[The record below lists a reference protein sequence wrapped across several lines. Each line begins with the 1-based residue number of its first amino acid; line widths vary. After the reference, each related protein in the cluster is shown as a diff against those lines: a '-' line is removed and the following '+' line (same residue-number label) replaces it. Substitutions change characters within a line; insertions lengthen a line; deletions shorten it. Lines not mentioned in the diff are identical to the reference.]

1 MFVGDFV
8 MSVAVDPDFK
18 LEAIELLDASE
29 EALLDLESGGNFE
42 TCYVTIF
49 RAFHSIKGAAGMFGI
64 TDLEKIIHH
73 MEDLLEQQKAEGFL
87 PESYIQYFLQG
98 LDASRTVL
106 DEDTPDFEI
115 KDPAQ
120 AKAPK
125 PEPEAEPTKPSKS
138 VDDFVEKARQRK
150 AENKKKREYEG
161 LVFVVD
167 DEQDILDI
175 IESELE
181 EAGYN
186 TMCFLEAPKALEA
199 IEKNSPDLI
208 ITDINM
214 PKMDGLELLQHVNKR
229 YPQLPLIIVSG
240 YVTKEICI
248 EALSSG
254 VSGVIEKPFEAD
266 QLISMCHVNIQ
277 KYRSFKLL
285 QRSVNYML
293 YQFSDLDDFLVKANK
308 NSVRDSLK
316 SELKNIINETKK
328 LKKYSS

>member
-1 MFVGDFV
+1 
-8 MSVAVDPDFK
+8 MSAIIDPDFK
-18 LEAIELLDASE
+18 LEATELLDASE
-29 EALLDLESGGNFE
+29 EALLDLESGGNFQD
-42 TCYVTIF
+42 CYQTIF
-49 RAFHSIKGAAGMFGI
+49 RAFHSIKGAAGMFEI
-64 TDLEKIIHH
+64 FELEKIIHH
-73 MEDLLEQQKAEGFL
+73 MEDLLEKQKGHGFL

-106 DEDTPDFEI
+106 EGGTPKFAI
-115 KDPAQ
+115 KDPEQEKTPTQPGASQ
-120 AKAPK
+120 KQER
-125 PEPEAEPTKPSKS
+125 PETQKTNKQF
-138 VDDFVEKARQRK
+138 DDFVKKAQQRRAEKSQDL
-150 AENKKKREYEG
+150 NYEG

-175 IESELE
+175 IEAELQ
-181 EAGYN
+181 EAGYK
-186 TMCFLEAPKALEA
+186 TMGFLEATQALEA

-214 PKMDGLELLQHVNKR
+214 PKMDGLELLQNVAQN

-266 QLISMCHVNIQ
+266 QLINMCHINIQ

-285 QRSVNYML
+285 QRSVHYML
-293 YQFSDLDDFLVKANK
+293 YQFSDLDDFLTKSNK
-308 NSVRDSLK
+308 HSIRDSLK
-316 SELKNIINETKK
+316 LELKNIMNETKK
-328 LKKYSS
+328 LKKGSF